1 MSLFIDVLWNK
12 KKMASEFRFIQVP
25 IFMTY
30 TLPETKTGKE
40 HLKMDAW
47 EMDLASFLGP
57 KRPIFRWFL
66 LLVSGRPSYQSL
78 SPSISSTYVWTL
90 GGSLVKTSQASL
102 LGSAKKGLV
111 TPGELTYCR
120 WWKKSGKLTS

>member
-1 MSLFIDVLWNK
+1 
-12 KKMASEFRFIQVP
+12 
-25 IFMTY
+25 
-30 TLPETKTGKE
+30 
-40 HLKMDAW
+40 MDP
-47 EMDLASFLGP
+47 ASFLGP
-57 KRPIFRWFL
+57 NRPIFRWFL

-111 TPGELTYCR
+111 TPGEHTVDGGRNPVNSPVEVGSLCHYLQGFLHAR
-120 WWKKSGKLTS
+120 WLLGISEPSTVSHLAKRKIIDSKVSNGRNM